1 MAEVAGYLRLRKGG
15 PFVVI
20 AAKVGS
26 DDVEPLTA
34 IESKLQ
40 SVDVHSAWQLLP
52 DWQVGIVRVK
62 SKQQLDKVVALVS
75 RMAVDRVG
83 ISARFDDLR
92 EIPQALH
99 FAKMTLL
106 GRPNSTSR
114 VTIFD
119 GTILAT
125 AALAAPEVMVKSAGA
140 TLACFADLP
149 DEEREILFETF
160 WVWQET
166 DAAVIAAAQRLCC
179 HPNTVRYRLRRIE
192 KRTGRS
198 LSRPRD
204 VAELCLAFEV
214 QRRLI

>member
-1 MAEVAGYLRLRKGG
+1 M
-15 PFVVI
+15 
-20 AAKVGS
+20 
-26 DDVEPLTA
+26 
-34 IESKLQ
+34 
-40 SVDVHSAWQLLP
+40 
-52 DWQVGIVRVK
+52 
-62 SKQQLDKVVALVS
+62 

-92 EIPQALH
+92 ETPQALH

-114 VTIFD
+114 GTMFD

-125 AALAAPEVMVKSAGA
+125 ATLAAPEVMVKSAGA

-166 DAAVIAAAQRLCC
+166 DAAVIAAAERLCC

-192 KRTGRS
+192 KRPDD
-198 LSRPRD
+198 LSR
-204 VAELCLAFEV
+204 V
-214 QRRLI
+214 QGMSQNYVWCSRSSAGLPDCQRFSPPGGGACGRMAHVGALLREMT